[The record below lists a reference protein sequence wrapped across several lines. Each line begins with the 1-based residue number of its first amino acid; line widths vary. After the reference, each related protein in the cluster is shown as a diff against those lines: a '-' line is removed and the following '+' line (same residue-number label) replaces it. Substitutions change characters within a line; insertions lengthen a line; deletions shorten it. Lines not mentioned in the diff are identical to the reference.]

1 MNTIL
6 FLAVSSTGLCLL
18 LTPMVR
24 NWAQRRGLFDSPA
37 EDRKVHEHPVPRLGG
52 VAIAVS
58 YVLPFLLLSLAPVDG
73 AVWLGSRLD
82 LVLPIF
88 PAVLVIFLV
97 GLADDF
103 WSLKPSAKIGGQLL
117 ASVLAVLGGLE
128 VTSVG
133 GYDLPGGLS
142 VVVTIVWLI
151 ACTNAFNLI
160 DGIDGLASGVGLF
173 ATVTILISGLLED
186 NTALAVAT
194 VPLAGA
200 LIGFLRYNFNPASIF
215 LGDSGSFL
223 IGFLLACFGV
233 IWSQKSATLLGMTA
247 PLMALALPLL
257 DTGIAVVRRFLRREP
272 IFGADRGHIHHRL
285 LDRGLTPRMAALVLY
300 GVCGLAAS
308 FSLLLQMSNQ
318 RYSGVIVVLF
328 CATAWIG
335 VQHLGYVEFGMARK
349 ILGQGS
355 VRRVIHAELSLRDFE
370 EKLRQ
375 SILPED
381 AWETIVS
388 GAEEFGFSGVEA
400 CLGGRRFCSIE
411 RSSAA
416 AAANGT
422 SVAGAWSESVASTDW
437 SLRIPISA
445 EDYVELSRRANSE
458 SLASGVAP
466 FADILQTALRE
477 KHWPA
482 LVEPKPRPKPEKE
495 SLTMAAVTGG
505 R

>member
-1 MNTIL
+1 LYTIL
-6 FLAVSSTGLCLL
+6 FLAVASMALCLM
-18 LTPMVR
+18 LTPVVR
-24 NWAQRRGLFDSPA
+24 DWAMRRGFFDSPA

-52 VAIAVS
+52 VAIAFS
-58 YVLPFLLLSLAPVDG
+58 YVLPFLLLALMPLHG
-73 AVWLGSRLD
+73 AAWFGSRLG
-82 LVLPIF
+82 LVMPIF

-103 WSLKPSAKIGGQLL
+103 WGLKPSAKIGGQLL
-117 ASVLAVLGGLE
+117 ASLLAVWGGVE

-133 GYDLPGGLS
+133 GYDLPSGLG
-142 VVVTIVWLI
+142 VVVTICWLI

-186 NTALAVAT
+186 NVALAIAT

-215 LGDSGSFL
+215 LGDSGSYL

-300 GVCGLAAS
+300 GVCGLGAG
-308 FSLLLQMSNQ
+308 FSLLLQMANQ
-318 RYSGVIVVLF
+318 QFSGVIVVLF

-349 ILGQGS
+349 ILAQGS
-355 VRRVIHAELSLRDFE
+355 VRSVIHAELSLRDFE
-370 EKLRQ
+370 EKLRRATR
-375 SILPED
+375 PED

-400 CLGGRRFCSIE
+400 RLDDRRFCSIE
-411 RSSAA
+411 RSLAA
-416 AAANGT
+416 AAAGGT
-422 SVAGAWSESVASTDW
+422 SPVAAWSNTAVRSDW
-437 SLRIPISA
+437 SLRAPISD
-445 EDYVELSRRANSE
+445 EDYVELSRRANSQ
-458 SLASGVAP
+458 SLASVVAP
-466 FADILQTALRE
+466 FADILQTVLRE
-477 KHWPA
+477 KKWAPR
-482 LVEPKPRPKPEKE
+482 VEPKPEPVPLR
-495 SLTMAAVTGG
+495 MAAASGG